1 MLTIASNN
9 NITGTNNTWPKV
21 HIYRV
26 YVRMTTQNTLVSIF
40 THCVNTLQN
49 SGTYIL
55 SSSGSD
61 VILDMALKYVIPLVG
76 CSANC
81 IGTASM
87 VMTNSMHTYTLGL
100 CDNGKCYVSI
110 MQCKLSQ

>member
-1 MLTIASNN
+1 MINN
-9 NITGTNNTWPKV
+9 NGDKRLQSACVINVHTLPTYNYITHTKV
-21 HIYRV
+21 EHLKHTIV
-26 YVRMTTQNTLVSIF
+26 

-81 IGTASM
+81 IGTAS
-87 VMTNSMHTYTLGL
+87 VIR
-100 CDNGKCYVSI
+100 YVHNNNVY
-110 MQCKLSQ
+110 QVLP